1 MPKFYE
7 AGRVSRY
14 WTGFAGLMI
23 SLAPACGLLQRSTKA
38 KESTELNSRQLQK
51 VTRES
56 LLEGSSS
63 TTQQELNFEDSSGSY
78 QVEIW
83 PKGRFSFE
91 PGKGFEAEAEKV
103 RISAQ
108 QNRSAGRL
116 QQYSNA
122 AAQRQLKVVEATA
135 AQEQASSQQRLKQER
150 HPAWGWALILLA
162 VLLIFERF
170 FPKSRSS
177 FVP

>member
-1 MPKFYE
+1 MLKFYE
-7 AGRVSRY
+7 TGRFPRC
-14 WTGFAGLMI
+14 WTGFAGIIICLV
-23 SLAPACGLLQRSTKA
+23 PACGLLQRSSKA
-38 KESTELNSRQLQK
+38 KESTALNSRQLQK
-51 VTRES
+51 VTRGS
-56 LLEGSSS
+56 LLEGNSS

-108 QNRSAGRL
+108 QNRSAGQL
-116 QQYSNA
+116 KQFSSA
-122 AAQRQLKVVEATA
+122 AAQRQLEAVEADA
-135 AQEQASSQQRLKQER
+135 VRDQASSQQRLKQER
-150 HPAWGWALILLA
+150 HPAWGWALVLLA

-170 FPKSRSS
+170 FPKGRSS